1 MDRIRQ
7 RADFLAAAGGAKT
20 SAPAFILQGRE
31 RPDPGP
37 VRFGFTVS
45 RKVGSATERNRVRR
59 RLREV
64 VRLSAA
70 ETVMRPHCDY
80 VIIGRRT
87 ALDRSFN
94 LMQDDLRSA
103 LTRLERDL
111 AKTANKTAL
120 KTASPARTSTTPAD
134 NQRNETER

>member
-37 VRFGFTVS
+37 VRIGFTVS

-87 ALDRSFN
+87 ALDRGFN

-103 LTRLERDL
+103 LKRIERDL
-111 AKTANKTAL
+111 AKTATR
-120 KTASPARTSTTPAD
+120 ASFADTSAADTSTGT
-134 NQRNETER
+134 RLER

>member
-37 VRFGFTVS
+37 VRVGFTVS

-120 KTASPARTSTTPAD
+120 KTASQARTSTTPAD

>member
-20 SAPAFILQGRE
+20 SAPGFILQGRE
-31 RPDPGP
+31 RSDHGP
-37 VRFGFTVS
+37 VRIGFTVS
-45 RKVGSATERNRVRR
+45 RKVGTATERNRVRR

-64 VRLSAA
+64 VRLGDA
-70 ETVMRPHCDY
+70 EAVMRPHCDY

-87 ALDRSFN
+87 ALDRGFD

-103 LTRLERDL
+103 IKRLERDL
-111 AKTANKTAL
+111 TRTTSRTAARAKSAD
-120 KTASPARTSTTPAD
+120 TSAAD
-134 NQRNETER
+134 NTRNETGR

>member
-20 SAPAFILQGRE
+20 SAPGFMLQGRQ
-31 RPDPGP
+31 RTDHGP
-37 VRFGFTVS
+37 VRIGFTVS

-64 VRLSAA
+64 VRLGDA

-87 ALDRSFN
+87 ALDRGFN

-103 LTRLERDL
+103 LRRLERDL
-111 AKTANKTAL
+111 TKTAERAKSA
-120 KTASPARTSTTPAD
+120 AIVAATSAD
-134 NQRNETER
+134 NSRNETER